1 MPRVY
6 LTDAQRLAGYEKQQ
20 RDRRRRIICA
30 VMASRDY
37 NRKKL
42 AAETKIEYAGLCRR
56 IRGTGDFME
65 YELTRVAN
73 ALKMDTVTRAALMG
87 GEEKCQ
93 WEN

>member
-20 RDRRRRIICA
+20 RERRCLIIRTVMTAKGYDRKRL
-30 VMASRDY
+30 ASETNIQY
-37 NRKKL
+37 NTL
-42 AAETKIEYAGLCRR
+42 SSR
-56 IRGTGDFME
+56 IRGTTTFAE
-65 YELTRVAN
+65 HELTRVAN

-87 GEEKCQ
+87 GEEKCP